1 MDRSLHI
8 PLDFERRES
17 VRLFHKR
24 LLESSDPPN
33 QSEIEAIDYT
43 VLLALRIW
51 IDWGGVGT
59 DFRQLRHYCLG
70 GAPKPVEWE
79 KEDLTYVIECAAMW
93 KGSPTVLI
101 RAAVESGFIRIESR
115 PSIVNAGLV
124 LDGFYPSNAHLSPDY
139 QSMQKRGGHAAAAR
153 RLAKQSVLE
162 AKQRAE
168 IFEQQGKLPF
178 GAETASREE
187 QEQSYALFIRLH
199 RVCGLALPTGEKFT
213 ERAMRDALMVIRKF
227 NEDQILDVETYLLA
241 SRDVA
246 NVVKVPE
253 VILQNFAAYVE
264 NALIATKVDP
274 IP

>member
-24 LLESSDPPN
+24 LLEARDASFP
-33 QSEIEAIDYT
+33 QEIDYT

-70 GAPKPVEWE
+70 DAPKPVEWE

-93 KGSPTVLI
+93 KGAPTVLI
-101 RAAVESGFIRIESR
+101 LAAVESGFIRIESR
-115 PSIVNAGLV
+115 PDIVNAGLV
-124 LDGFYPSNAHLSPDY
+124 LDGFYPLNEHLSPDY
-139 QSMQKRGGHAAAAR
+139 QSIQKRGGHAAAAR
-153 RLAKQSVLE
+153 RLAKQSVRE

-168 IFEQQGKLPF
+168 IFEQQGRLPF

-227 NEDQILDVETYLLA
+227 NEDQILEVETYLLA

-253 VILQNFAAYVE
+253 VILQNFASYLE
-264 NALIATKVDP
+264 NSMIATKVDA